1 MVLRALSDTSGK
13 TWSRISPRAGKA
25 AEDFGALADG
35 KVSVR
40 STAGAGVGA
49 AAEAERAGAG
59 ELGEDVGAGF
69 FSALAFSEFG
79 AMGFAGGGVSRC
91 TGWPAGFDGEAGC
104 AAAVDAEEED
114 SGR

>member
-13 TWSRISPRAGKA
+13 TWSRTSPREGEA

-59 ELGEDVGAGF
+59 ELSGDFIGGF
-69 FSALAFSEFG
+69 FSAPAFNELG
-79 AMGFAGGGVSRC
+79 AAGFSGGGVSRC
-91 TGWPAGFDGEAGC
+91 TGWPTGFDGEAGC
-104 AAAVDAEEED
+104 AAAVEAEEED